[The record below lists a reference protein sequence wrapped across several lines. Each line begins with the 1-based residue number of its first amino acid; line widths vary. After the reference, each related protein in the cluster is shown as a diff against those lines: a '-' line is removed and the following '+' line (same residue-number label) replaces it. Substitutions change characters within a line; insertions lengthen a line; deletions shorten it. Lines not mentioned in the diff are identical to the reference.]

1 MTRVTPSGV
10 EPAKGVALAAE
21 GPLRVAAATLAH
33 AAANEIIATT
43 SVGVIGA
50 DDRGEIQRL
59 AAEIADEF
67 DLDMTLRLSLG
78 SYSVR
83 FSRPKHGTG
92 P

>member
-1 MTRVTPSGV
+1 MARVTPSGV
-10 EPAKGVALAAE
+10 EPAKQVALAAE

-33 AAANEIIATT
+33 AAASEITATT
-43 SVGVIGA
+43 SVGIMGT
-50 DDRGEIQRL
+50 DDRDEIQRL

-67 DLDMTLRLSLG
+67 DLDITLRLSLG

-83 FSRPKHGTG
+83 FSRPKRGTG